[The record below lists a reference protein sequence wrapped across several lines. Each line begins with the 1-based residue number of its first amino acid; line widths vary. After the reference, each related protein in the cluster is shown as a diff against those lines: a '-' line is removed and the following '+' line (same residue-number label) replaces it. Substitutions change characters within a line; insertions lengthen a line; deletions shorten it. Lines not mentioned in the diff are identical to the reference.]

1 MEENQL
7 EKYRHDLAFIRASA
21 EQTIRDCERFGFDVV
36 FEESSLI
43 NFELLKTQLTVYLK
57 QWCKY
62 EADRLSA
69 LLYHI
74 DVPEHLLPKG
84 RGCGDVDRLAELIL
98 QRELIKV
105 VMRKLYSK

>member
-7 EKYRHDLAFIRASA
+7 EKYRHDHAFLRSAA
-21 EQTIRDCERFGFDVV
+21 EQTIRDCERFGFEVI

-43 NFELLKTQLTVYLK
+43 NFELLKLQLTVYLRD
-57 QWCKY
+57 WCKN
-62 EADRLSA
+62 ESSRLSA

-84 RGCGDVDRLAELIL
+84 RGCGDIDRLAELIL